1 MNRQQRRAAVK
12 QARQQKSGISKVV
25 LVHEAGHAVARY
37 ITAAIGKFQCVPGL
51 ASSAAK
57 RSYSACAAFRRSFY
71 VQVIRNGFLSLLA
84 LGALTLEGHAQ
95 KTLVA
100 ALECDFPL
108 VSNGALELAASTLQ
122 YYIDTATG
130 WRVNEDSFS
139 FDGPANIIVGGKDRV
154 VSLSITISRHSGKA
168 TKTLSS
174 EGKSLT
180 VSGECKKMES
190 SGPKF

>member
-1 MNRQQRRAAVK
+1 
-12 QARQQKSGISKVV
+12 
-25 LVHEAGHAVARY
+25 
-37 ITAAIGKFQCVPGL
+37 
-51 ASSAAK
+51 
-57 RSYSACAAFRRSFY
+57 
-71 VQVIRNGFLSLLA
+71 VQVIRNGFLSLLT

-95 KTLVA
+95 KTQVV

-108 VSNGALELAASTLQ
+108 ASNDDWNMAASTLQ
-122 YYIDTATG
+122 YYIDTARG

-139 FDGPANIIVGGKDRV
+139 FDGPASIIVGGKDHV
-154 VSLSITISRHSGKA
+154 ASLSIIISRQSGKA

-190 SGPKF
+190 SSGPKF